1 MTEDEIY
8 QVFLDTREE
17 RKVARKLPFEPSRM
31 DFAMKVAE
39 IAYERGCRDGW
50 KSREEA
56 EYFNRSSYP
65 TGFVGD
71 PQ

>member
-8 QVFLDTREE
+8 QIFLDMKEE

-39 IAYERGCRDGW
+39 IAYDRGWSDGH
-50 KSREEA
+50 KSGR
-56 EYFNRSSYP
+56 
-65 TGFVGD
+65 TGVYGD